1 MQELRYL
8 IMVLM
13 ACLWQRAE
21 TQPAD
26 SLRRAYASS
35 EGTAVQLS
43 LSSELCAHYSLN
55 SHDSTAFF
63 CRKAIELGRQQEA
76 PSAVIYALIN
86 LGFWHHR
93 KSQYDTALL
102 HYHRALRLS
111 KKHQREAQQADIYNN
126 LAITHQRM
134 AQADSAYFYWSQ
146 AERIYQRLG
155 NPPETWKV
163 YSGLFALFREKQDT
177 AQANRYARLAYQGV
191 QKSDNRGNRGYM
203 IFQLMQYYF
212 QSGQFE
218 QMAAFQRKWDAFKLE
233 QKPDEALMQQPA
245 HIALYMD
252 AADDDE
258 ALERQLQR
266 AIQHFEQSGVP
277 YRAGWTYEDLAKFYH
292 QRGRNAEAFAAL
304 QQALQYYEQAKVP
317 YRRGRALS
325 LLYQWKKAAG
335 QTAEALAYLE
345 AYESLEDSLSSITM
359 EKNLNALRVKAE
371 TEKKEQAL
379 QIKELELV
387 QKTQERNIF
396 LFSSLLLAALAAA
409 IFLGLR
415 QRLMNNRRLAKQEQ
429 RLQQQQI
436 QQLEQQARLNA
447 LQSMIQG
454 QEQERLRIANDLH
467 DSLGGLITSVNNHF
481 AAICRTEEPGKRR
494 SLSKRTESLIAQAGQ
509 ELRRIS
515 QNLMPRSL
523 TLLGL
528 EGAMEDLASQLR
540 EQRLNAQF
548 QAIDLEVRLPEET
561 AVTLYRITQEL
572 TNNILKHAEAQT
584 VLLQLLQRDGS
595 LFLTVEDDG
604 KGFDLEAARQK
615 ASLGMSS
622 VASRVDY
629 LKGELDIDTTPGQ
642 GTTVSIQVPL

>member
-1 MQELRYL
+1 MRC
-8 IMVLM
+8 
-13 ACLWQRAE
+13 ACLLFSLLLLGSLPLKPNTAR
-21 TQPAD
+21 D
-26 SLRRAYASS
+26 SLRAAFAKAA
-35 EGTAVQLS
+35 EKTAQLP
-43 LSSELCAHYSLN
+43 LADALCNDYGEVG
-55 SHDSTAFF
+55 HDSTEFYCSRAVALA
-63 CRKAIELGRQQEA
+63 RELGA
-76 PSAVIYALIN
+76 PSVVINGLIN
-86 LGFWHHR
+86 LGFWHHQR
-93 KSQYDTALL
+93 SRYA
-102 HYHRALRLS
+102 RALQQYERAARLS
-111 KKHQREAQQADIYNN
+111 RKHELEHLLGPIYNN
-126 LAITHQRM
+126 MALTYQRR
-134 AQADSAYFYWSQ
+134 AQPDSAYYYWSK
-146 AERIYQRLG
+146 AEHAFQRLE
-155 NPPETWKV
+155 PPTDLWKV
-163 YSGLFALFREKQDT
+163 YSGLFGLFRDKQDT
-177 AQANRYARLAYQGV
+177 AQANHYARLAYQRV
-191 QKSDNRGNRGYM
+191 KQSGNRSDRGYLL
-203 IFQLMQYYF
+203 FQFLQYYF
-212 QSGQFE
+212 QTEQFE
-218 QMAAFQRKWDAFKLE
+218 RVADMQQQWDAYKLE
-233 QKPDEALMQQPA
+233 QKTSEELMQQPE
-245 HIALYMD
+245 HIALYMLATEQE
-252 AADDDE
+252 AAVE
-258 ALERQLQR
+258 QQLR
-266 AIQHFEQSGVP
+266 KAIQHFEQSGVP

-481 AAICRTEEPGKRR
+481 AAVCRTEEPGKRR
-494 SLSKRTESLIAQAGQ
+494 PLSQRTESLIAQAGQ

-528 EGAMEDLASQLR
+528 EGALEDLAEQLR
-540 EQRLNAQF
+540 SQGLECRF
-548 QAIDLEVRLPEET
+548 QAIGLHTRLSEET
-561 AVTLYRITQEL
+561 AVPLFRIVQEL
-572 TNNILKHAEAQT
+572 TNNILKHAEAKS
-584 VLLQLLQRDGS
+584 VLIQLLQRDGS

-604 KGFDLEAARQK
+604 KGFQLEEAQQQ

-622 VASRVDY
+622 VASRVDF
-629 LKGELDIDTTPGQ
+629 LKGTLDIDTAPGQ
-642 GTTVSIQVPL
+642 GTSVNIQVPL